1 MRTAILVVWWI
12 GLLGA
17 LVPTLVILKQSLL
30 VLGTL
35 QDILRLARLT
45 ADAARGTAANTVAV
59 SSLQGV
65 GEVLRPVDA
74 SLGEVGTALG
84 RVAGR
89 LDDATG

>member
-45 ADAARGTAANTVAV
+45 ADAARATAANAAAV
-59 SSLQGV
+59 SSLEGV
-65 GEVLRPVDA
+65 GEVLRPVDK
-74 SLGEVGTALG
+74 SLGDVATALG

-89 LDDATG
+89 LDDATR